1 MARSDVKL
9 IGAWA
14 SPFVMRAR
22 IALNIK
28 SVGYDFLEETLG
40 SKSQLLLESNP
51 VHKKIPVMIHDGK
64 AICESLVIVEYIDE
78 VWSSGPTIL
87 PSDPYDCALARFW
100 AAYLDE
106 KWFPT
111 VRSIATAKEEEAPK
125 ALIEQVGEGVMM
137 LGEGVMMLEDAF
149 SRCSKGKGFFGGD
162 QIGYLDIA
170 FGSFLGR
177 LRAIE
182 KMNGVK
188 LIDETKTPSLLKWAT
203 SFSSHPAVK
212 DVLPETEKLVELA
225 KVLAK
230 FRAASSNS

>member
-1 MARSDVKL
+1 MAKSDVKL
-9 IGAWA
+9 IGAWP
-14 SPFVMRAR
+14 SPFVMRPR

-28 SVGYDFLEETLG
+28 SEGYEFLEETLG

-51 VHKKIPVMIHDGK
+51 VHKKIPVLIHDGK
-64 AICESLVIVEYIDE
+64 PICESLVIVEYIDE
-78 VWSSGPTIL
+78 VWSSGPSIL
-87 PSDPYDCALARFW
+87 PSDPYDRALARFW

-111 VRSIATAKEEEAPK
+111 MRSIATAKEAAARE
-125 ALIEQVGEGVMM
+125 ALIEQA
-137 LGEGVMMLEDAF
+137 GEGVMMLEDAF

-170 FGSFLGR
+170 FGSFLGW

-188 LIDETKTPSLLKWAT
+188 LIDETKTPSLFKWST

-212 DVLPETEKLVELA
+212 DVLPETQKLVEFA

-230 FRAASSNS
+230 FKAT

>member
-1 MARSDVKL
+1 MAKSDVKL

-14 SPFVMRAR
+14 SPFVMRPR

-28 SVGYDFLEETLG
+28 SVEYEFLEEILG

-51 VHKKIPVMIHDGK
+51 VHKKIPVLIHGGK
-64 AICESLVIVEYIDE
+64 PICESLVIVEYIDE
-78 VWSSGPTIL
+78 VWSPGPAIL
-87 PSDPYDCALARFW
+87 PSDPHDRALARFW

-106 KWFPT
+106 KWFPAMRNI
-111 VRSIATAKEEEAPK
+111 VTAKDEEARK
-125 ALIEQVGEGVMM
+125 ALMDQVGEGLV
-137 LGEGVMMLEDAF
+137 LLEGAF
-149 SRCSKGKGFFGGD
+149 SKCSKGKGFFGGD

-170 FGSFLGR
+170 FGSFLGW
-177 LRAIE
+177 LRALE

-188 LIDETKTPSLLKWAT
+188 LMDETKTPGLLKWAD

-212 DVLPETEKLVELA
+212 DVFPETEKLVEFA

-230 FRAASSNS
+230 FKATLPK

>member
-1 MARSDVKL
+1 MAKSDVKL

-14 SPFVMRAR
+14 SPFVMRPR

-28 SVGYDFLEETLG
+28 SVEYEFLEEILG

-51 VHKKIPVMIHDGK
+51 VHKKIPVLIHGGK
-64 AICESLVIVEYIDE
+64 PICESLVIVEYIDE
-78 VWSSGPTIL
+78 VWSPGPAIL
-87 PSDPYDCALARFW
+87 PSDPHDRALARFW

-106 KWFPT
+106 KWFPAMRNI
-111 VRSIATAKEEEAPK
+111 VTAKDEEARK
-125 ALIEQVGEGVMM
+125 ALLDQVGEGLV
-137 LGEGVMMLEDAF
+137 LLEGAF
-149 SRCSKGKGFFGGD
+149 SKCSKGKGFFGGD

-170 FGSFLGR
+170 FGSFLGW
-177 LRAIE
+177 LRALE

-188 LIDETKTPSLLKWAT
+188 LMDETKTPGLLKWAD

-212 DVLPETEKLVELA
+212 DVFPETEKLVEFA

-230 FRAASSNS
+230 FRATLPQ